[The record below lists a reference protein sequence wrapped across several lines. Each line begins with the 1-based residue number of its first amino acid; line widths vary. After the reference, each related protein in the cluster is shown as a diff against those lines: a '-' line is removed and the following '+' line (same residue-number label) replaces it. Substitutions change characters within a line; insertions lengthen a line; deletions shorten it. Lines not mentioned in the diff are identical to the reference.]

1 MIKIRS
7 YKKELLDL
15 NNIHSHELF
24 QNLKELEIINKYL
37 GGIST
42 SLKGISIFLENKEK
56 EYTIVDVGCGGGDFL
71 KYASIYFSKKN
82 FKINFIGY
90 DLKQECVSYAKVF
103 CKNQKNVSIIQDD
116 FNNIFKNNKKPDI
129 VHASLFFH
137 HLKED
142 EMIFFIKT
150 CIDNDIKIVV
160 NDLERHFLAFHSIKL
175 LTKIFSKTELVK
187 NDAKLSVLRGF
198 SKNDLENILSK
209 ISNIHYEIKNIF
221 PFKFLI
227 LIQKK

>member
-1 MIKIRS
+1 MAGFSIKP
-7 YKKELLDL
+7 
-15 NNIHSHELF
+15 
-24 QNLKELEIINKYL
+24 NK
-37 GGIST
+37 I
-42 SLKGISIFLENKEK
+42 
-56 EYTIVDVGCGGGDFL
+56 GC
-71 KYASIYFSKKN
+71 
-82 FKINFIGY
+82 
-90 DLKQECVSYAKVF
+90 AKVF
-103 CKNQKNVSIIQDD
+103 CKNQKNVYIIQDD

-137 HLKED
+137 HLTE
-142 EMIFFIKT
+142 EEIIFFIRK

-160 NDLERHFLAFHSIKL
+160 NDLERHFLAFKSIKII
-175 LTKIFSKTELVK
+175 TNFFSKTELVK

-227 LIQKK
+227 KNKKK